1 MTLAELLCAAYI
13 SFGYPNAELMCKS
26 ADTVIEASYEHK
38 VPATI
43 MTALIFYESRW
54 KPTAISK
61 SKACGLTQV
70 LPKYTRNPR
79 LTCKELLDPVTS
91 IRTGSKQ
98 LGRWLHGR
106 YGRGRLKIALCA
118 YNKGYR
124 CKGENPHKGAMR
136 YARRI
141 MKMSRKLKRRMMVL
155 QERHHRGYDVPLGVM
170 NE

>member
-26 ADTVIEASYEHK
+26 ADTVVEASYEHK
-38 VPATI
+38 VSATI

-54 KPTAISK
+54 KPSAISK
-61 SKACGLTQV
+61 SNACGLTQV

-79 LTCKELLDPVTS
+79 LTCEELLEPKTS
-91 IRTGSKQ
+91 IQAGSKA
-98 LGRWLHGR
+98 LGKWLRG
-106 YGRGRLKIALCA
+106 YGRGKYKIALCG

-124 CKGENPHKGAMR
+124 CKGKEPHQGAMR
-136 YARRI
+136 YAKRI

-155 QERHHRGYDVPLGVM
+155 QEKHHRGHDVSLGAM
-170 NE
+170 HE